1 MEDDKKQRLNDS
13 PWRYVKTGDVR
24 CTGRCAE
31 RREILKAEKEQDGET
46 EREREKSTEEQNLK
60 KSRNL
65 NNSEGTRGT
74 MTNRDGTF
82 LTSDKGGSERNA
94 KRGER

>member
-1 MEDDKKQRLNDS
+1 M
-13 PWRYVKTGDVR
+13 
-24 CTGRCAE
+24 
-31 RREILKAEKEQDGET
+31 
-46 EREREKSTEEQNLK
+46 EEQNLK

-65 NNSEGTRGT
+65 NNSERTRGT